1 MQSIITPLHVIMT
14 QHMYAENIYISHCL
28 ENNMN
33 TSSSHGFCKIVH
45 AFISDLLT
53 YYPSA
58 IAITNKQ
65 FFKLTYKWLGSQL
78 L

>member
-1 MQSIITPLHVIMT
+1 MH
-14 QHMYAENIYISHCL
+14 AENIYISHCL

-58 IAITNKQ
+58 IAITNK
-65 FFKLTYKWLGSQL
+65 
-78 L
+78 

>member
-1 MQSIITPLHVIMT
+1 
-14 QHMYAENIYISHCL
+14 MYAENIYISHCL